1 MYVFVVLKGF
11 PGSSAG
17 KGSLAGKE
25 RLAGK
30 QSACNS
36 GDPCSSILRS
46 GISLE
51 KG

>member
-1 MYVFVVLKGF
+1 MYLFVVLKGF

-36 GDPCSSILRS
+36 GDPCSILRS